1 MAAAEQ
7 DPLKLGAKG
16 NLHLPLLSWNRS
28 VRGAE
33 GSSRNFHLK
42 RAESTKAASFP
53 ALPPSSKRRRRSSG
67 EGKHRN
73 HKLEPQ
79 HGQRKLVEIFQL
91 GNRSSQAIK
100 CFSQTHSLTAL
111 GPPCSISH
119 TARLATYKIKAS
131 DHKHKKE
138 LCSAFRALQ
147 QPSSTRRNRAC
158 PHFLQEEVSTS
169 KNPTLQPWQ
178 QWPLDSER
186 SPGDPS
192 QGKIF
197 RRALCS
203 PLAEPCPGCLAHL
216 AFQLWVWCFQFLEGL
231 GAGEPHP
238 HLLWTL

>member
-1 MAAAEQ
+1 MHPSCWSSPATSSQPKSLCQGHPASSGVLACIRLFPFLGVDFVAAAEQ

-16 NLHLPLLSWNRS
+16 NLHHPLLSWNRS

-33 GSSRNFHLK
+33 GSSRNIHLK

-53 ALPPSSKRRRRSSG
+53 VLPPSSKRRRRSSG

-91 GNRSSQAIK
+91 GNRWSQAIK
-100 CFSQTHSLTAL
+100 CFSQPHSLTAL

-138 LCSAFRALQ
+138 LCSAF
-147 QPSSTRRNRAC
+147 
-158 PHFLQEEVSTS
+158 
-169 KNPTLQPWQ
+169 
-178 QWPLDSER
+178 
-186 SPGDPS
+186 
-192 QGKIF
+192 
-197 RRALCS
+197 
-203 PLAEPCPGCLAHL
+203 
-216 AFQLWVWCFQFLEGL
+216 
-231 GAGEPHP
+231 
-238 HLLWTL
+238 